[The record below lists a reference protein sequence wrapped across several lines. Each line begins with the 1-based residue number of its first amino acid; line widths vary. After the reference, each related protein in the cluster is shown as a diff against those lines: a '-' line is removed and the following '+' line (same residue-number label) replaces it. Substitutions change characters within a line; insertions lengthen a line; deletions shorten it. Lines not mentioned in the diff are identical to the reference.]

1 MQFIH
6 LDSIDDERVS
16 AYTNLTEIQLRNKL
30 EPSKGLFI
38 AESPKVI
45 DRALTT
51 DREPISLLVEE
62 PWIGGMSET
71 FARIDQRWGTDIP
84 VYVASPEQLK
94 QLTGYRL
101 HRGAL
106 AAMKRWPL
114 PSVEEVCRGA
124 RRIAVME
131 NIVDHT
137 NVGALMRSAAAL
149 NVDAVLVTP
158 SCGDPLYRR
167 GRGVDVPVADLQRL
181 LDRALCVLR
190 RNLERA
196 EPYLR
201 NHRMRLVVQRQLR
214 SLGTPLLPPRRVITH
229 HMPRFPTDSR
239 RTIAAARHPT
249 APHLR
254 TSTHGNTRPCM
265 RKRHRS
271 SLAHPRSGTA
281 RKRPPQ
287 SRPGPAIWDDLR
299 AQHCLLACRFA
310 FAGIIT
316 IVCDASSAISQE
328 TMVMAIQST
337 ITLNNGTVIPQ
348 IGLGVFRT
356 PDGDTTVNAVQ
367 AALENGYRHIDT
379 AMIYRNET
387 SVGEGIRRS
396 GVPRGDLFVTTK
408 LWNDDIRAH
417 RGKEAFQ
424 ESLDRLG
431 MDYVDLYLIHWPADV
446 WQQAWDDLQEIYAS
460 GRAKAIGVSNFQP
473 HHLADLLKNSDV
485 TPAVDQIESSPQF
498 TNQPLVDELSAKGI
512 ATEAYSP
519 LGGTGGDLLAIPE
532 LAEIGAKYGKS
543 AAQTVIRWH
552 IQRGVVV
559 LPKSTHADRIRQNID
574 VFDFVL
580 SDDDMAAISAMDTG
594 KRNSADPDNFDF

>member
-1 MQFIH
+1 MHAQASSFISCPPAVGH
-6 LDSIDDERVS
+6 
-16 AYTNLTEIQLRNKL
+16 
-30 EPSKGLFI
+30 G
-38 AESPKVI
+38 
-45 DRALTT
+45 
-51 DREPISLLVEE
+51 EE
-62 PWIGGMSET
+62 
-71 FARIDQRWGTDIP
+71 
-84 VYVASPEQLK
+84 
-94 QLTGYRL
+94 
-101 HRGAL
+101 
-106 AAMKRWPL
+106 
-114 PSVEEVCRGA
+114 
-124 RRIAVME
+124 
-131 NIVDHT
+131 
-137 NVGALMRSAAAL
+137 
-149 NVDAVLVTP
+149 TP
-158 SCGDPLYRR
+158 
-167 GRGVDVPVADLQRL
+167 
-181 LDRALCVLR
+181 
-190 RNLERA
+190 
-196 EPYLR
+196 
-201 NHRMRLVVQRQLR
+201 
-214 SLGTPLLPPRRVITH
+214 
-229 HMPRFPTDSR
+229 
-239 RTIAAARHPT
+239 
-249 APHLR
+249 
-254 TSTHGNTRPCM
+254 
-265 RKRHRS
+265 
-271 SLAHPRSGTA
+271 
-281 RKRPPQ
+281 PPQ
-287 SRPGPAIWDDLR
+287 SRPGPAIWDVLR

-316 IVCDASSAISQE
+316 IVCDAS
-328 TMVMAIQST
+328 
-337 ITLNNGTVIPQ
+337 VIPQ

-594 KRNSADPDNFDF
+594 KRNSADPDNFDFRWILIRVAYRSH